1 MVVVS
6 GAVCVCARAR
16 MHVRVTFFVW
26 KERERKKTHRMI
38 THILNMCVDKLLS
51 VKGCN
56 VVQLEKV

>member
-1 MVVVS
+1 M
-6 GAVCVCARAR
+6 CVCARAYACACN
-16 MHVRVTFFVW
+16 FFCV
-26 KERERKKTHRMI
+26 ERKKERKKTHRMI